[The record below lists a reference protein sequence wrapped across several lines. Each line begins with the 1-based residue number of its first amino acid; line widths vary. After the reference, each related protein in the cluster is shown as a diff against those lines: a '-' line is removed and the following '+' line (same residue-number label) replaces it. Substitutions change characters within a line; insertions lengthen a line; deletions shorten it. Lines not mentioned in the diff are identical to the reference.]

1 MKKKNNIKNRCIGM
15 ALVLTFIVT
24 GLSSCKNEESS
35 QITPEGALVTV
46 NLIAAESES
55 APDVIVGDNAA
66 ATVVRTGST
75 TQTTTQALGE
85 SNTLV
90 VSLTSNTATASQNA
104 STNTGAVNANKA
116 AVIQQPLAAGTKYEL
131 LVYNNVGN
139 FVTRQTY
146 TYGQEATAAV
156 MKLNAGQ
163 SYTFIVVSTNST
175 STTPTVTNPNQL
187 STATVSNI
195 NTALLYFKSTVTLN
209 EGNNNLNVILKHQFS
224 EITTTLRMEANTTGN
239 ITAIANPVFKTVQNS
254 GNLKLSDG
262 VLTYNGINTNGQP
275 LSFSGLGTRLLT
287 SPAILIINP
296 ATSTAVLNLGNI
308 TIDGETKP
316 IVVNNLKITP
326 GHRYSLDLTLKTCT
340 QNVSGANGLDWDY
353 PEIFSGG
360 RSGVSVNGTF
370 VPRGGEI
377 SKTFTAPSADYGF
390 VLDITKLDNSF
401 NMKVNSVMLAS
412 KEIQFENSTN
422 PVQVQNIQFADGSKY
437 GGVNTEGGTVP
448 QIYNMTGTAANPLIK
463 IVISRFNKVT
473 MFGSK
478 KSGGPLYPLVLL
490 SGTSFNNFSWAGA
503 GTNTVE
509 VTQIVAGK
517 TTMQGTGAGKKK
529 VSCNLTN

>member
-1 MKKKNNIKNRCIGM
+1 MKTTIKNRLTGITC
-15 ALVLTFIVT
+15 VLMLIVA
-24 GLSSCKNEESS
+24 GLSSCKNEEST
-35 QITPEGALVTV
+35 QITPEGASVTV

-55 APDVIVGDNAA
+55 APDVIVGDNASQ
-66 ATVVRTGST
+66 TVVRTGST
-75 TQTTTQALGE
+75 TQTTTQAVGA

-90 VSLTSNTATASQNA
+90 VSLTSAAPTASQSA
-104 STNTGAVNANKA
+104 STNTAALANKA
-116 AVIQQPLAAGTKYEL
+116 AAVQQPLAPGTKYEL

-146 TYGQEATAAV
+146 TYGQEATAAIL
-156 MKLNAGQ
+156 KLNAGQ
-163 SYTFIVVSTNST
+163 SYTFIVISTNSS

-187 STATVSNI
+187 STAIVPNI

-262 VLTYNGINTNGQP
+262 VLTYNGINTSGQAVT
-275 LSFSGLGTRLLT
+275 FSGLGTRVLT
-287 SPAILIINP
+287 SPATLIINP
-296 ATSTAVLNLGNI
+296 ATSTAVLDLGNI

-326 GHRYSLDLTLKTCT
+326 GHRYNLDLTLKTCT

-437 GGVNTEGGTVP
+437 GGVNTEGGFVP